1 MEVELEE
8 VDERLTVFTAKITEE
23 DTMSSIA
30 DNDLV
35 FLRKEINRNKAAI
48 QTSQEMQSETLAE
61 AMNVKEMVDR
71 RPDGEMLP
79 SDIQALKQA
88 LRSLTRQ
95 DEVDLPRI
103 RKNLDQLEGFTLKA
117 LKN

>member
-48 QTSQEMQSETLAE
+48 QTSQEM
-61 AMNVKEMVDR
+61 
-71 RPDGEMLP
+71 
-79 SDIQALKQA
+79 
-88 LRSLTRQ
+88 
-95 DEVDLPRI
+95 
-103 RKNLDQLEGFTLKA
+103 
-117 LKN
+117 